1 MFGVFRLSF
10 FSVCLIVSALFS
22 APVTGFSQ
30 GSSPRVMLGIDVLQ
44 ARDFDLVRNKR
55 VGLLTNPAGVNHRGE
70 STVEILHRAPSVNLV
85 ALFGPEHG
93 IYGDE
98 RAAVPVDD
106 KIDHRTGLPVYS
118 LYGRFR
124 KPTPAMLRNLD
135 VMIIDLQDIG
145 VRSYTYVSCM
155 RLTIEACFEN
165 DVAVLVLDRP
175 NPLGGLKVDGPP
187 LDPEWLSYVGA
198 YPVPYVHG
206 LTIGELARMAAS
218 NPGWLK
224 ISEAHR
230 QRGNLQVLRMRG
242 WDRRMRWTDTG
253 LRWIPTSPNIPTV
266 AAAEGYAMAGLGA
279 QIGGFQHGIGTPHPF
294 RFLRFPGQ
302 PLDRVQAE
310 LQAARIPGVAFQ
322 RRKTRTQAGAEIEG
336 LYVQI
341 TDWQQ
346 WRPTELSFHMMRI
359 TCRLTGQNPFS
370 SAPASEVDLFNKH
383 VGSTAWWNAI
393 SSQGAQVPVERFIAS
408 WEVSSR
414 RFQEQ
419 SRAYW
424 LYR

>member
-1 MFGVFRLSF
+1 MVFSFSTLRLSSLF
-10 FSVCLIVSALFS
+10 ALGAFLL
-22 APVTGFSQ
+22 AGWFPLQAQT
-30 GSSPRVMLGIDVLQ
+30 PRVMLGIDVLQ
-44 ARDFDLVRNKR
+44 ARNFDLLQNKR

-70 STVEILHRAPSVNLV
+70 ATVEILHRARQVNLV

-98 RAAVPVDD
+98 AASVPVDD
-106 KIDHRTGLPVYS
+106 RIDHRTGLPVYS

-135 VMIIDLQDIG
+135 VMVIDLQDIG
-145 VRSYTYVSCM
+145 SRSYTFISCM

-165 DVAVLVLDRP
+165 NVSVLVLDRP

-198 YPVPYVHG
+198 YPIPYVHG
-206 LTIGELARMAAS
+206 LTIGEIARMAVS
-218 NPGWLK
+218 TPGWLK
-224 ISEAHR
+224 ISENDR
-230 QRGNLQVLRMRG
+230 RRGHLQVLRMRG
-242 WDRRMRWTDTG
+242 WERRMRWHDTG

-266 AAAEGYAMAGLGA
+266 EAAEGYAMAGLGA
-279 QIGGFQHGIGTPHPF
+279 QIGAFQHGIGTPYPF

-302 PLDRVQAE
+302 PLERVQAE
-310 LQAARIPGVAFQ
+310 LNAARIPGLAFQ
-322 RRKTRTQAGAEIEG
+322 RRKTRTRAGAEIEG
-336 LYVQI
+336 LYIQI
-341 TDWQQ
+341 TDWEQ

-359 TCRLTGQNPFS
+359 TPRLTGSNPFATA
-370 SAPASEVDLFNKH
+370 SANDIDLFNKH

-393 SSQGAQVPVERFIAS
+393 SSRGEHVPVERFLTA
-408 WEVSSR
+408 WAQEAR

-419 SRAYW
+419 SRPFW